1 MDKPYLLHFATPG
14 PRVSPFDVN
23 MAYDA
28 GWDAVI
34 PYAGVG
40 LDDIAAF
47 TQDAIFSRGPRGAR
61 RTGMFIGGRDA
72 LLAADMLQT
81 ARKAMVPPFEVS
93 VFADPS
99 GAYTTA
105 AAMLA
110 KVERALAEHFH
121 QDLRG
126 REVLVLGGTGPVG
139 LVVAALA
146 AQAGARVRIGSHHG
160 AAHAAA
166 ATATLHQRFGL
177 DVEPADSASAEARA
191 LLLPQTEVVLAVAK
205 AGVQVLANDELALAR
220 RLRIA
225 ADLNAVPPAGIEP
238 VGGMDEAKP
247 LATAGERE
255 RPALGIGAL
264 AIGNV
269 KYKTQQA
276 LLQRMRQAEA
286 PVYFGFTECLDEA
299 RRQVE
304 RSQ

>member
-40 LDDIAAF
+40 LDDIAGF

-61 RTGMFIGGRDA
+61 RTGLFIGGRDA
-72 LLAADMLQT
+72 LLATDMLEA
-81 ARKAMVPPFEVS
+81 ARGAMVPPFEVS

-110 KVERALAEHFH
+110 KVEQALAARFA
-121 QDLRG
+121 QDMNG
-126 REVLVLGGTGPVG
+126 RSVLLLGGTGPVG
-139 LVVAALA
+139 LVAATLA
-146 AQAGARVRIGSHHG
+146 AQAGAQVRIASHHG
-160 AAHAAA
+160 AAQAGKAAA
-166 ATATLHQRFGL
+166 LLRQRFAL
-177 DVEPADSASAEARA
+177 DVEAVDSGSAEARRRQ
-191 LLLPQTEVVLAVAK
+191 LEDVEVVLAVAK
-205 AGVQVLANDELALAR
+205 AGVQVLSAVELAQAP
-220 RLRIA
+220 RLRVA
-225 ADLNAVPPAGIEP
+225 ADLNAVPPAGLEP
-238 VGGMDEAKP
+238 VGVMDDAKP
-247 LATAGERE
+247 LATHAERE
-255 RPALGIGAL
+255 AAAVGIGAL

-276 LLQRMRQAEA
+276 LLQRMRETET
-286 PVYFGFTECLDEA
+286 PVYLGFAECLAEA
-299 RRQVE
+299 RRQ
-304 RSQ
+304 RI